1 MPQDLEITLQNVEEK
16 FGQWMGQIRWINMG
30 GGHLITNENYDK
42 EYLVNLLRQFKI
54 KYPHLHVI
62 LEPGSAFTW
71 QTGFLLVTVLDV
83 VENDHVQTAVID
95 ASFACHMPDCLEMPY
110 QPIVRNAVT
119 ETKDTIAYRI
129 GGCSCLS
136 GDFVGDYHFKLP
148 IQVGDKIVLED
159 MVHYTMVKTNMF
171 NGVQHP
177 AIAIL
182 KANDTIEVLK
192 TFDYYDYKNR
202 LG

>member
-1 MPQDLEITLQNVEEK
+1 
-16 FGQWMGQIRWINMG
+16 MG
-30 GGHLITNENYDK
+30 GGHLITNENYDM

-54 KYPHLHVI
+54 RYPHLHVI

-71 QTGFLLVTVLDV
+71 QTGFLIATVLDV
-83 VENDHVQTAVID
+83 VDNDHVKTAVID

-110 QPIVRNAVT
+110 QPIVRNAVSQ
-119 ETKDTIAYRI
+119 TKDTIAYRI

-148 IQVGDKIVLED
+148 IHVGDKIVLED

-177 AIAIL
+177 AIAMIRTDG
-182 KANDTIEVLK
+182 KIEVLR